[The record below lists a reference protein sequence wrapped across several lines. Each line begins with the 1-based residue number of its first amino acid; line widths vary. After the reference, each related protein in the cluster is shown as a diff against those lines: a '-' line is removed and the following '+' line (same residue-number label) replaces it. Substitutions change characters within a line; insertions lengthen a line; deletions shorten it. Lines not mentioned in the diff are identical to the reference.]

1 MASLVPGYNYDIF
14 ISYRQKDNKGDRWV
28 SEFVDALKDE
38 LESTFKE
45 EVSVY
50 FDINPHDGLL
60 ELHDVNESLKD
71 KLNCLVFLPIVSRT
85 YCDPKSFAWDHEFKA
100 FVERASGDQFGL
112 KIRLPDGNVASR
124 VLPVR
129 IYELDDKDIKL
140 CESVLQSVLR
150 GVEFIYKEPGVN
162 RPLTGKDDERKN
174 LSGTIYRNQINK
186 VANALETIMNG
197 LMQISIAQTEK
208 KEKVDDQSEK
218 ISPPFTDTGTKTIFK
233 DREKEQERQ
242 YSDKVSHTKRK
253 KSLYTLSSLTLI
265 LAFIALF
272 LFSSSS
278 TLSFT
283 RHDWILITDFENQSD
298 DPLFDK
304 SLNTALG
311 LTISQSRYVNI
322 FPRSRMFET
331 LVLMNKKDQTFI
343 DDKTGR
349 DIAIR
354 EGINIYIVPSIGKV
368 GNRYMIAAKLI
379 QADEDN
385 ILSSEVLY
393 ADSRDEI
400 LKMLDQLS
408 RKIRRILGESRYNIL
423 IQDKPLAKVTTS
435 SIEALKQFSL
445 GVERHWKSD
454 FSGAKG
460 YYENALAI
468 DTGFTSAKASL
479 GNLLF
484 EKFDAERGREL
495 LKQAIKNVDNLT
507 DREKYGIRAFYEV
520 EVKNNLTGGI
530 DNTRILIRLYPDDP
544 TYHNNLGYYYQ
555 LDKQYEDALTE
566 YKKAVKI
573 NPDLVLTYSGILWI
587 YDEYFGIPDSSIVW
601 SEKLISDNPQSAW
614 GYFHLASAWFCLDSL
629 SKAEQDYLKARELDP
644 NLTLNLYRL
653 AHLYRIEGRNE
664 EAIKVLERIIEIA
677 DYEYAAYLDI
687 GRIYSAM
694 GDKEEAI
701 KYFTRFKKL
710 ASTVWIKQWPDY
722 YGTYTS
728 LSAAYALLND
738 QDSSRVMLQKAVSL
752 DSTKHFEFATIY
764 CLQDNIPEA
773 LNQIETALNDGYR
786 NLTWLKMHP
795 DLQRLRYDIRFHGLL
810 DKYFKPLSSRLED

>member
-1 MASLVPGYNYDIF
+1 MASLIPGYNYDIF

-45 EVSVY
+45 EISVY

-60 ELHDVNESLKD
+60 EMHDVDESLKE
-71 KLNCLVFLPIVSRT
+71 KLNCLVFIPIVSRT
-85 YCDPKSFAWDHEFKA
+85 YCDPKAFAWGHEFKA

-112 KIRLPDGNVASR
+112 KIKLPDGNVASR

-162 RPLTGKDDERKN
+162 RPLTSKDDERKN

-186 VANALETIMNG
+186 VANALEAIMNG
-197 LMQISIAQTEK
+197 MMQLSKAPTEK
-208 KEKVDDQSEK
+208 KEKGDKQTEK
-218 ISPPFTDTGTKTIFK
+218 ITAPSTDEGTKTIL
-233 DREKEQERQ
+233 EETEQERQ
-242 YSDKVSHTKRK
+242 YPNKVSHTKRK
-253 KSLYTLSSLTLI
+253 KSIYTLSSLTLI

-272 LFSSSS
+272 LFSSGS
-278 TLSFT
+278 TLSFAK
-283 RHDWILITDFENQSD
+283 HDWILITDFDNQTD
-298 DPLFDK
+298 NTVFDK

-311 LTISQSRYVNI
+311 ITISQSQYVNI

-331 LVLMNKKDQTFI
+331 LALMEKKDQTFI

-354 EGINIYIVPSIGKV
+354 EGINIYVVPSIGKV
-368 GNRYMIAAKLI
+368 GNRYVIAAKII
-379 QADEDN
+379 QTDNDN
-385 ILSSEVLY
+385 ILSSDVLY
-393 ADSRDEI
+393 AESQDEI
-400 LKMLDQLS
+400 LKVLDQLS
-408 RKIRRILGESRYNIL
+408 RKIRRILGESRYDIL
-423 IQDKPLAKVTTS
+423 KQDKPLAKVTTS

-484 EKFDAERGREL
+484 QRFDVEKGREL

-520 EVKNNLTGGI
+520 NVENNLAGGI
-530 DNTRILIRLYPDDP
+530 ENTRILNRLYPDDP
-544 TYHNNLGYYYQ
+544 TYHNNLGYYFQ
-555 LDKQYEDALTE
+555 LNKQYEDALTE

-573 NPDLVLTYSGILWI
+573 NPELVLTYAGILWI
-587 YDEYFGIPDSSIVW
+587 YDEYVGMPDSLIIW
-601 SEKLISDNPQSAW
+601 AEKMISDIPQSAW

-629 SKAEQDYLKARELDP
+629 SKAEQNYLKARELDP

-677 DYEYAAYLDI
+677 DYEYAAYLEI
-687 GRIYSAM
+687 GRNYSAM
-694 GDKEEAI
+694 GDKEEAM

-710 ASTVWIKQWPDY
+710 ASTVWIKQWPDNY
-722 YGTYTS
+722 ATYTS
-728 LSAAYALLND
+728 LSAAYALLNN
-738 QDSSRVMLQKAVSL
+738 QDSSRIMLQKAVSL

-773 LNQIETALNDGYR
+773 LNQIERALEDGYR

-795 DLQRLRYDIRFHGLL
+795 DLQALQYDVRFRQLL
-810 DKYFKPLSSRLED
+810 DKYFKH